1 MQFIAYTKLMR
12 IDKPIGSLLLLWPTL
27 TALWIAS
34 QGQPPPDLVI
44 IFILGTFIMRSAG
57 CVINDFADRD
67 FDGAVERT
75 KSRPLA
81 TGEVKPIEAIA
92 LFLILSLC
100 GACLLIFLN
109 WFTQILAFVALFV
122 IILYPFSK
130 RWTHLPQF
138 VLGITFSW
146 GILMAWSAVTNELST
161 MPLVLFATSVI
172 WIIAYDSLYAMVD
185 REDDLTIGIKSSA
198 ILFGDKAHLI
208 IGTLM
213 SFTVLGFCLFGS
225 LLDFSSFYYIGVML
239 CSLLFIYQLKLIS
252 NRNRENYF
260 KAFLNNNWVGLAL
273 FAGTVLETAPWAA
286 L

>member
-1 MQFIAYTKLMR
+1 
-12 IDKPIGSLLLLWPTL
+12 
-27 TALWIAS
+27 
-34 QGQPPPDLVI
+34 
-44 IFILGTFIMRSAG
+44 MRSAG

-100 GACLLIFLN
+100 GASLLIFLN
-109 WFTQILAFVALFV
+109 RFTQLLACIALFV

-138 VLGITFSW
+138 VLGIAFSW

-213 SFTVLGFCLFGS
+213 SLTVLGFCLFGS
-225 LLDFSSFYYIGVML
+225 LLDFGSFYYIGVML
-239 CSLLFIYQLKLIS
+239 CSLFFIYQLKLIS

-273 FAGTVLETAPWAA
+273 FVGTVLETAPWAA

>member
-1 MQFIAYTKLMR
+1 MQFIAYMKLMR

-34 QGQPPPDLVI
+34 QGQPRLDLVI

-67 FDGAVERT
+67 FDGEVERT

-92 LFLILSLC
+92 LFLILSLS

-109 WFTQILAFVALFV
+109 RFTQLLACIALFV

-138 VLGITFSW
+138 VLGIAFSW

-161 MPLVLFATSVI
+161 IPLVLFATSVI

-198 ILFGDKAHLI
+198 ILFGNKAHLI

-213 SFTVLGFCLFGS
+213 SLTVLGFCLFGS
-225 LLDFSSFYYIGVML
+225 LLDFGGFYYIGVML

-273 FAGTVLETAPWAA
+273 FAGTVLETAPRAA

>member
-34 QGQPPPDLVI
+34 QGQPPVELVI

-57 CVINDFADRD
+57 CVINDFADRN
-67 FDGAVERT
+67 FDGEVERT

-92 LFLILSLC
+92 LFLVLSLC

-109 WFTQILAFVALFV
+109 RFTQLLAFIALFV

-138 VLGITFSW
+138 ILGIAFSW

-161 MPLVLFATSVI
+161 LPFVLFATSVI

-225 LLDFSSFYYIGVML
+225 LLDFGSFYYIGVML

-273 FAGTVLETAPWAA
+273 FAGTVLETAPWAV